1 MHLHS
6 KVHIIIFFLFQGK
19 RTFVVHMIMFK
30 KLKYW
35 GEKLQV
41 NPRNID
47 VLPKA
52 NEQPNCEM

>member
-1 MHLHS
+1 
-6 KVHIIIFFLFQGK
+6 
-19 RTFVVHMIMFK
+19 MIMFK

-52 NEQPNCEM
+52 NEQPNCEMWMEHCIKV